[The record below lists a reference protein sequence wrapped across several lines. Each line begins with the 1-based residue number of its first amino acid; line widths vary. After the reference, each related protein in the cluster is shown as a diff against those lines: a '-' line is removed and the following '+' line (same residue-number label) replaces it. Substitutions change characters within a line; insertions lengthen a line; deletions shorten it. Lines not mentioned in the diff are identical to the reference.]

1 MIKMQLHATYLVIP
15 FQQSGFN
22 HKKRTRNDPNKIH
35 FEPLCG
41 LLGGSCQ
48 FALSLVFS
56 TFNFNLSKPL
66 SAWVYSFNVPITTR
80 SIMATQSWIL
90 RDSSPMLPYI
100 CIHIQTCWKKN
111 INLGL
116 NFFLDFF
123 KLNSFSNYV
132 EPNAYFDS
140 MSNMHRSW

>member
-1 MIKMQLHATYLVIP
+1 MQFILLFHFNKVDLIIRKELEMTPIKFTLSPCQVFLVGVVSLH
-15 FQQSGFN
+15 FC
-22 HKKRTRNDPNKIH
+22 
-35 FEPLCG
+35 CG
-41 LLGGSCQ
+41 
-48 FALSLVFS
+48 LVFS

-66 SAWVYSFNVPITTR
+66 SAWVFSFSVPIATR

-90 RDSSPMLPYI
+90 GDSSPMPPYI

-116 NFFLDFF
+116 NLFLDFSE
-123 KLNSFSNYV
+123 LNSFSNYV

-140 MSNMHRSW
+140 MFNMHRSW